1 MPPVKALVSICS
13 LRSAIPPH
21 YLDRTHGRAIRKAVL
36 RSSCR
41 LAQKVFF
48 ETSVNAHYVFLKTSK
63 RVFQMRF
70 SLLEKKS
77 PPSDEGTKGALIQTQ
92 KVCARSEGKKSAPR
106 RERIRILANVC
117 ANFCAPTIN
126 HFCDW
131 IEILGFLLG
140 VDQIPILD
148 IIKFHFSLYRCKIA
162 AERDKPAPFIV
173 LAKTIRACI
182 ACSSFSIFNRSADF
196 VGYFATSA
204 TALVLSLSVSLM
216 VFT

>member
-1 MPPVKALVSICS
+1 MSSVKVLVSICS

-41 LAQKVFF
+41 LAQRSLF

-63 RVFQMRF
+63 RVFRKCAFRF
-70 SLLEKKS
+70 SKRNH
-77 PPSDEGTKGALIQTQ
+77 PRVTKERRAHYTNS
-92 KVCARSEGKKSAPR
+92 KVCVRSPRVKKFAPR

-117 ANFCAPTIN
+117 ANFRTPAIN

-131 IEILGFLLG
+131 IKILSFLLR

-148 IIKFHFSLYRCKIA
+148 IIEF
-162 AERDKPAPFIV
+162 
-173 LAKTIRACI
+173 
-182 ACSSFSIFNRSADF
+182 
-196 VGYFATSA
+196 
-204 TALVLSLSVSLM
+204 
-216 VFT
+216 